1 MRKGRTGKPHDEQ
14 ARAKMRQAR
23 RSRVRADDWTAE
35 EDESVRTMTPAEAV
49 KQTGRTLVAVWSRRC
64 VLELPDGRSAR
75 PVRGAPLS
83 EEVILGWA
91 RAYRRAK
98 GRWPSAYSPPE
109 HLPEGESWKRLDV
122 SLRRGQ
128 RGLPGRPVLDG
139 PGVARRGR
147 HLGPRQPSYTPGRVL
162 VSDQANGSTGRRR
175 VFIDAQRDHRCS
187 GFPPIADSGLEYSL
201 VHILPTGVGLQNRN
215 DVHHAGWVADDT
227 GSADSRVVL

>member
-1 MRKGRTGKPHDEQ
+1 MS
-14 ARAKMRQAR
+14 RAHRQR
-23 RSRVRADDWTAE
+23 GTLVPGTEVWTAE
-35 EDESVRTMTPAEAV
+35 EDESVRTMTPKDAAER
-49 KQTGRTLVAVWSRRC
+49 TGRTLVAVWARRR
-64 VLELPDGRSAR
+64 VLQLPDGRGER
-75 PVRGAPLS
+75 PVRGERLS

-109 HLPEGESWKRLDV
+109 HLPEGESWKRLAA
-122 SLRRGQ
+122 SPRRAHP
-128 RGLPGRPVLDG
+128 GLPGRPSLDRR
-139 PGVARRGR
+139 GVARRGR
-147 HLGPRQPSYTPGRVL
+147 HVGPRQPSYAPGRVL

-215 DVHHAGWVADDT
+215 
-227 GSADSRVVL
+227 